1 MKNPIPRSGLFVTP
15 GSFEELMSMTE
26 NCTSDDNE
34 RRLVFLGAMMA
45 LNLSHKLVEELHVQE
60 GV

>member
-15 GSFEELMSMTE
+15 DSLEELLSMTE
-26 NCTSDDNE
+26 NCTGNDSE
-34 RRLVFLGAMMA
+34 RRLVYLGAMMA

-60 GV
+60 AV